1 MKGDIVP
8 VHWQILLREIR
19 KDAGLSM
26 RQVAEKANISQRT
39 IAEYENTKAP
49 RHLSIYK
56 IEKILSALGYEID
69 FFLKPGGTRVIQKD
83 EYIRLDIP
91 EFLRRHPKI
100 KQQLKKQEI
109 SDE

>member
-8 VHWQILLREIR
+8 VHWQILLRGIR

-26 RQVAEKANISQRT
+26 RQVAEKANMSQRT
-39 IAEYENTKAP
+39 VAEYENTKAP

-56 IEKILSALGYEID
+56 VEKILNALNYEID
-69 FFLKPGGTRVIQKD
+69 FFFKPGGTRVIEKD

-100 KQQLKKQEI
+100 KQQLEEAGDIQ
-109 SDE
+109 